1 MDIQNEEL
9 EKVPRASKASAL
21 ESGSVHTCFMSL
33 VCIVYIDK

>member
-21 ESGSVHTCFMSL
+21 EIGSVHDLCL
-33 VCIVYIDK
+33 